1 MQTERLRK
9 LDRRGFLAA
18 SAATVVSGGVLGKVD
33 AAPAPADAEWRN
45 RQPGMTYRR
54 LGRTG
59 FMVSSM
65 VLGGEGIAPDNYDFA
80 LWAVDQGVNLFDV
93 APFYG
98 NGRSELGWA
107 AVLKARGRDK
117 VFQND
122 KVQVFDVNRLRA
134 YRDMMQSLPDPEM
147 RQIRNRVAEEIERR
161 GLDKM
166 DYMGPYYAGQ
176 EEALR
181 NTMVV
186 NALAEKYGE
195 KIDGQRYYKQ
205 YMLDSVE
212 RSLKALGTDHLDC
225 VLMHGVSTPYEIR
238 NTPEVLEGFEIL
250 KKQGKARF
258 LGFSSHTD
266 PAGVLEAAMETE
278 PYSMGIVAY
287 HFLNHKYMA
296 TVLEKAQKA
305 DFGVMCMKAARVVQ
319 NRFNRR
325 QTQPERVKALDAL
338 VPGDMNVFQKGFHW
352 VLQNPN
358 LSCVVAGIDDMAQ
371 AKQDVPLA
379 MTKA

>member
-1 MQTERLRK
+1 MNIRSIGK
-9 LDRRGFLAA
+9 LQRREFLAA
-18 SAATVVSGGVLGKVD
+18 SAATVVSAGALGKVG
-33 AAPAPADAEWRN
+33 AAAAATDAEWRN

-98 NGRSELGWA
+98 NGRSEPGWG
-107 AVLKARGRDK
+107 AVFKARGRDK
-117 VFQND
+117 VFMID
-122 KVQVFDVNRLRA
+122 AVSGFGSRSRA
-134 YRDMMQSLPDPEM
+134 YQDMMQSLPDPEM

-161 GLDKM
+161 GLDKA

-176 EEALR
+176 EQALR
-181 NTMVV
+181 NAMVI

-195 KIDGQRYYKQ
+195 KIDGQREYKQ
-205 YMLDSVE
+205 SMLDSVE

-225 VLMHGVSTPYEIR
+225 VLIHGVDTPYEIR
-238 NTPEVLEGFEIL
+238 NTPEVFEGFEIL

-258 LGFSSHTD
+258 LAFSAHTD

-278 PYSMGIVAY
+278 PYSMGLVAY

-296 TVLEKAQKA
+296 AVLEKAKKA
-305 DFGVMCMKAARVVQ
+305 DFGVMCMKAARVLQ

-338 VPGDMNVFQKGFHW
+338 VPGDMNVFQKGFRFA
-352 VLQNPN
+352 LQNPN